1 MCNCDQSASFWFV
14 VLFCLLALFSARTVW
29 GDESNIAIPNPSAQ
43 STPEPLPLTI
53 SGWQAFDEAWTT
65 LKDEL
70 TASATD
76 SEALLILLQNLQT
89 EVSGLQ
95 SSLLESNRLLQLSG
109 EALALE
115 RQSLAIAIKDKDAAV
130 TSRNLWR
137 GVAGILGAISAVSI
151 LALVF

>member
-1 MCNCDQSASFWFV
+1 V
-14 VLFCLLALFSARTVW
+14 VLFLLLALFSARTAW
-29 GDESNIAIPNPSAQ
+29 GDETSALSAP

-53 SGWQAFDEAWTT
+53 SGWQAFDEAWAT

-95 SSLLESNRLLQLSG
+95 SSLQESNRLLQLSG

-115 RQSLAIAIKDKDAAV
+115 RQKAMDAIDALEAAII
-130 TSRNLWR
+130 SRNIWR
-137 GVAGILGAISAVSI
+137 GVAGLSCAIAAVSI
-151 LALVF
+151 LALIF